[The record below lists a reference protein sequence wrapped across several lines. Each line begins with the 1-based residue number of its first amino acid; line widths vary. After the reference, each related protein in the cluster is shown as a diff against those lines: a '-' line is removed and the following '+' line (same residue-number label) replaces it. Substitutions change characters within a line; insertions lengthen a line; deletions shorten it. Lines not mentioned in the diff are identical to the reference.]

1 MLAFQRS
8 SFAPV
13 ELNLDPHGRCGMKV
27 VALMIGAVLGLMVVS
42 GIVDA
47 LARIEWVG
55 FAAVLL
61 IVASLV
67 AVIVV
72 MALDLLHILSEEP

>member
-1 MLAFQRS
+1 
-8 SFAPV
+8 
-13 ELNLDPHGRCGMKV
+13 MKFTAV
-27 VALMIGAVLGLMVVS
+27 FISLVLGLLITT
-42 GIVDA
+42 GIIDA
-47 LARIEWVG
+47 LAHIEWVG

-72 MALDLLHILSEEP
+72 MVLDLLHILSDEP

>member
-1 MLAFQRS
+1 
-8 SFAPV
+8 
-13 ELNLDPHGRCGMKV
+13 MKFTAV
-27 VALMIGAVLGLMVVS
+27 FISLVLGLLITT
-42 GIVDA
+42 GIIDA

-72 MALDLLHILSEEP
+72 MALDLLNILSDEP

>member
-1 MLAFQRS
+1 
-8 SFAPV
+8 
-13 ELNLDPHGRCGMKV
+13 MKFTIV
-27 VALMIGAVLGLMVVS
+27 LIGAVLGLLVTT
-42 GIVDA
+42 GIIEA

-72 MALDLLHILSEEP
+72 VALDLLHVLSEEP

>member
-1 MLAFQRS
+1 
-8 SFAPV
+8 
-13 ELNLDPHGRCGMKV
+13 MKPIV
-27 VALMIGAVLGLMVVS
+27 IMIGAVLGLLVIT
-42 GIVDA
+42 GIVDT

-55 FAAVLL
+55 IAAVLL

-72 MALDLLHILSEEP
+72 MVLDLLHIMSDEL

>member
-1 MLAFQRS
+1 
-8 SFAPV
+8 
-13 ELNLDPHGRCGMKV
+13 MKV
-27 VALMIGAVLGLMVVS
+27 VALMIGTVLGLLITT
-42 GIVDA
+42 GIIEA

-72 MALDLLHILSEEP
+72 MITEIVIIKSEEP

>member
-1 MLAFQRS
+1 MKFTIVLI
-8 SFAPV
+8 
-13 ELNLDPHGRCGMKV
+13 GM
-27 VALMIGAVLGLMVVS
+27 VLGLLVTT
-42 GIVDA
+42 GIIEA

-72 MALDLLHILSEEP
+72 VALDLLQVLCEEP

>member
-1 MLAFQRS
+1 
-8 SFAPV
+8 
-13 ELNLDPHGRCGMKV
+13 MKFTAV
-27 VALMIGAVLGLMVVS
+27 FISLVLGLLITT
-42 GIVDA
+42 GIIDA

-72 MALDLLHILSEEP
+72 MVLDLMHILSDEP